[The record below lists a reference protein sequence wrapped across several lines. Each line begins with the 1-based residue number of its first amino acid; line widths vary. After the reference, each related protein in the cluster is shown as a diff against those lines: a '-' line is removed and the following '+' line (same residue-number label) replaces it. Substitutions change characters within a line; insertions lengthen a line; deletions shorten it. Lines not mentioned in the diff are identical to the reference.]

1 MLLPLFS
8 QIRNADSYLI
18 STRVLSALQKLD
30 YKFLL
35 IPVAFIVLR
44 MWSFMGDVV
53 FVFAG
58 VKHIKPTGLAM
69 ALMVLE
75 VHIM

>member
-58 VKHIKPTGLAM
+58 VKHINPTGLAM